1 MVLIPGGFLGI
12 GTRNSPRTYWA
23 KRFAGTRT
31 TNKNGAQRGLS
42 WYRQIASLREGRDTS
57 YPPAVCRLQPTAF
70 MKNKELVQS
79 VLRTNRTKSD
89 KK

>member
-42 WYRQIASLREGRDTS
+42 WYRQIASLREGRNTS
-57 YPPAVCRLQPTAF
+57 YPLPFVDLSLQ
-70 MKNKELVQS
+70 L
-79 VLRTNRTKSD
+79 L
-89 KK
+89 